1 MGIINYVQY
10 ARDKSNPDIAALL
23 TKADRELHRISDI
36 VANLLRFARPPTA
49 QFGPVSLQEPAR
61 QAADLLAAD
70 LRGRGIQLQD
80 NLPDKLPLVQAE
92 ASTLQQIFLNLI
104 INARDAVMIR
114 TERRITLSGGAE
126 DDQIWVDIAD
136 TGPGIA
142 PDLLGRIFDPFF
154 STKPPGQGTG
164 LGLSVSS
171 SIAAGFGGSLSVQA
185 TGADGSRFRV
195 SLPRPGHA
203 IDPEQP

>member
-1 MGIINYVQY
+1 V
-10 ARDKSNPDIAALL
+10 
-23 TKADRELHRISDI
+23 
-36 VANLLRFARPPTA
+36 
-49 QFGPVSLQEPAR
+49 
-61 QAADLLAAD
+61 
-70 LRGRGIQLQD
+70 QD
-80 NLPDKLPLVQAE
+80 NLPDKLLLVQAE

-104 INARDAVMIR
+104 INARDAVMSA
-114 TERRITLSGGAE
+114 TERRITLSGAAE
-126 DDQIWVDIAD
+126 DDHVWVDIAD

-171 SIAAGFGGSLSVQA
+171 SIVAGFGGTLSVQA
-185 TGADGSRFRV
+185 TGAEGSRFRV

-203 IDPEQP
+203 RRCATGMSTAALEGPRSGIGTGCTPGAIERLQARSNALRSGIQLVVIGIAKALLRLVPHDVDDAEGDGQQHTEYP